1 MYVDMTI
8 DVLQQFGIIIQ
19 KEDNKYI
26 IKGNQKYHGRNSSV
40 EGDYSNASFLGA
52 FNHLGGNIQINN
64 LNPYSYQG
72 DKVYEEY
79 FTILEKSGQK
89 VDISNCIDLGPVL
102 MAYCAIKAG
111 GTLTGTKRLK
121 IKESNRGLAM
131 KEELEKVGSQITIFE
146 DEIVIKKL
154 KPTVPKVPFSSHNDH
169 RIVMALS
176 LFATLFD
183 IEIDEYEAIDKSFP
197 LYFEYLSRLGMEVD
211 YEITQEE

>member
-1 MYVDMTI
+1 MA
-8 DVLQQFGIIIQ
+8 G
-19 KEDNKYI
+19 YI
-26 IKGNQKYHGRNSSV
+26 SFFKLDKWFTETFSLDEQKYNGRNSSV

-131 KEELEKVGSQITIFE
+131 KEELEKGWI
-146 DEIVIKKL
+146 
-154 KPTVPKVPFSSHNDH
+154 
-169 RIVMALS
+169 RILS
-176 LFATLFD
+176 C
-183 IEIDEYEAIDKSFP
+183 
-197 LYFEYLSRLGMEVD
+197 
-211 YEITQEE
+211 

>member
-1 MYVDMTI
+1 M
-8 DVLQQFGIIIQ
+8 
-19 KEDNKYI
+19 
-26 IKGNQKYHGRNSSV
+26 
-40 EGDYSNASFLGA
+40 GA

-154 KPTVPKVPFSSHNDH
+154 KPTAPKVPFSSPS
-169 RIVMALS
+169 IA
-176 LFATLFD
+176 LFD
-183 IEIDEYEAIDKSFP
+183 WILKFVLKYD
-197 LYFEYLSRLGMEVD
+197 FEQTKVTED
-211 YEITQEE
+211 